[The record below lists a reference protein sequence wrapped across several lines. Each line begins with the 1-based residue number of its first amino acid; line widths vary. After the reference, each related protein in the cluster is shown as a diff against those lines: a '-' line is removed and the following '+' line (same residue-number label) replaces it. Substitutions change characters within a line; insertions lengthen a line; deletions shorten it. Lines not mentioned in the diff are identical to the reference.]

1 MGIGFSDLFEIEI
14 LNSTCGCSVNEIVP
28 ADNFDLGIS
37 FCPDGNLF
45 GLSGLIYQI
54 DPLTGISILIYPD
67 PPWLPPVEGLLCDGD
82 SIFYFMSNG
91 PNGHLY
97 ILNINMGTI
106 TDLGNT
112 GYEVEGEITLFNGAM
127 YASVKYDT
135 PQGPSGGIILIDP
148 MNPSNSTLIVS

>member
-1 MGIGFSDLFEIEI
+1 MAKNIRYIVTYFIVSFDCFFGIKIFSQTYLGIGFNDLFEIEI
-14 LNSTCGCSVNEIVP
+14 SNSACGCSVNEIVP
-28 ADNFDLGIS
+28 SDNFDLGIS
-37 FCPDGNLF
+37 YCPDGNLF

-97 ILNINMGTI
+97 IL
-106 TDLGNT
+106 
-112 GYEVEGEITLFNGAM
+112 YP
-127 YASVKYDT
+127 SKYDL
-135 PQGPSGGIILIDP
+135 SI
-148 MNPSNSTLIVS
+148 